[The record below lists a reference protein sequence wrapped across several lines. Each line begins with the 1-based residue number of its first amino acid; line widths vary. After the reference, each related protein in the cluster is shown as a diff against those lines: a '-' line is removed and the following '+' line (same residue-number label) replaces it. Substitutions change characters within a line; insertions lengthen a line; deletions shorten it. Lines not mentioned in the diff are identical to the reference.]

1 MAGRYQLLNFPWDF
15 WLRVIGD
22 FLTGFGRSML
32 IPFMLIYLKQE
43 SGLAT
48 WVVTLLTAIPQLFQ
62 LFSSSWG
69 GVLADRY
76 GRKPI
81 MWISLLGS
89 GLVLMLMLSSN
100 YVVVY
105 VGYVL
110 FLIVANFYRPAAM
123 AMITEIIPPAR
134 HREAFSIL
142 RMTANLGFSLGPL
155 VGSLLFFTHR
165 SAAVAGTISAYVIT
179 AGTVFFLHETVKLDA
194 QTKTLSAKERN
205 PLGSLHLLK
214 RDVQLRWAVLTGV
227 FFLMV
232 QLQMFTSFT
241 VIVNDE
247 FRDNGRT
254 LAYLLLINTVGV
266 VFGQYIVTKR
276 TNEVSFTKLL
286 FIALIFAGVGWGV
299 LLLPLGSARFYLALV
314 LVTIGELV
322 MSSGYNPFI
331 ASLAHEGEV
340 AQYMS
345 FTQTSSIVA
354 LMLGPTVGALGYD
367 LGGQTGY
374 VLVLWTLLLLSYV
387 SLQKLQQ
394 ITR

>member
-1 MAGRYQLLNFPWDF
+1 MDF
-15 WLRVIGD
+15 WLRVVGD

-48 WVVTLLTAIPQLFQ
+48 WTVTLLTAIPQFFQ

-89 GLVLMLMLSSN
+89 GLVLTLMLSSN

-105 VGYVL
+105 IGYVL

-123 AMITEIIPPAR
+123 AMITEIVPPAR

-165 SAAVAGTISAYVIT
+165 PLAIAGTISAYLIT
-179 AGTVFFLHETVKLDA
+179 AATVFFLRETVMPGVQGNMA
-194 QTKTLSAKERN
+194 AKMQN

-214 RDVQLRWAVLTGV
+214 RDAQLRWAVLTGV

-247 FRDNGRT
+247 FQDNGRT

-266 VFGQYIVTKR
+266 VFGQYFVTRR

-286 FIALIFAGVGWGV
+286 FVAIIFAGVGWG
-299 LLLPLGSARFYLALV
+299 LLLFPLGSVRFYLVLA
-314 LVTIGELV
+314 LVTIGELL

-354 LMLGPTVGALGYD
+354 LMLGPTIGALGYD

-374 VLVLWTLLLLSYV
+374 VLVLWALLLLSYF
-387 SLQKLQQ
+387 SLQKLK
-394 ITR
+394 RLVVEG